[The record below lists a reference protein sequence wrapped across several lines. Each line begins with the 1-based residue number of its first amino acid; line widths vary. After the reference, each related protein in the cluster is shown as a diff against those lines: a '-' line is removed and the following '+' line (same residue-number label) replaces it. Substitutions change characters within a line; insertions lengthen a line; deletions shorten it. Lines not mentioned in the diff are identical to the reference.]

1 MFNIKNSILVK
12 ILLIFTIF
20 LLFFNVCYCFALEEN
35 VSETPTVNFYNS
47 KINKDVTLIL
57 PPGYGTEYNHFL
69 VLYYSYTSGSYFIEE
84 YKIILSTYSIF
95 FLLSSSSV
103 CVEKPILISYEYV
116 IRNHSEDGSLI
127 DLSSLTLS
135 DFNDHSNYVSDFSG
149 FSGSFIKLENF
160 VLSSDVIYDYDNRDT
175 VVFDGEIVLPE
186 PVVKNPYFITNQ
198 EELVD
203 GNIEKLVISGGG
215 YSDLD
220 DTIYLQS
227 MYYPENVSE
236 EESYNSL
243 FPRKEISLNGP
254 NSPYYVGVNDSNE
267 FIYEIPRSDLGIDLV
282 EGNKYAFHLGIRDEN
297 NLFERLA
304 RLDFTVGVVNP
315 GDVTNDKIDQQTDAI
330 KENTETQKGIWD
342 TIKEV
347 LSYINPFSENFFVY
361 RLLELLFDGI
371 KALIIPSDGFFEEYF
386 SSLNDWFSD
395 RLGFLYY
402 PIELLIDI
410 LGRYSS
416 LSSSNLSFTIPDIPE
431 PFNDEV
437 LIESTTFNFNSI
449 LSNSTYKQ
457 VHDYYLLFVDFIIAF
472 GLIKLAIKKWEEVTA
487 N

>member
-20 LLFFNVCYCFALEEN
+20 LLFFNVCYCFASDDN
-35 VSETPTVNFYNS
+35 ETPTVNFYNS
-47 KINKDVTLIL
+47 ISDMDITFIL
-57 PPGYGTEYNHFL
+57 PQGYGDTYSYYLLFFNVIPSYNDIYYYYYIFL
-69 VLYYSYTSGSYFIEE
+69 SPSPLYIKNDNGNYPRFVVDNSSFYYYSYYF
-84 YKIILSTYSIF
+84 KNNNSSIL
-95 FLLSSSSV
+95 
-103 CVEKPILISYEYV
+103 
-116 IRNHSEDGSLI
+116 
-127 DLSSLTLS
+127 DLSFLT
-135 DFNDHSNYVSDFSG
+135 VSDCSSHGEFSTTNIT
-149 FSGSFIKLENF
+149 FSTF
-160 VLSSDVIYDYDNRDT
+160 VASSHVIYDYDNRDT

-186 PVVKNPYFITNQ
+186 PVVKNPYFITSQ

-236 EESYNSL
+236 EESFDSL

-254 NSPYYVGVNDSNE
+254 SSPYYVGLNE
-267 FIYEIPRSDLGIDLV
+267 QSEYIYEIPRSDLGIDLV

-315 GDVTNDKIDQQTDAI
+315 DDVTNDKLDQQTDAI

-361 RLLELLFDGI
+361 KLLELLFDGI

-386 SSLNDWFSD
+386 NSLNNWFSD
-395 RLGFLYY
+395 RFGFLYY

-472 GLIKLAIKKWEEVTA
+472 GLIKLAIKKWEEVTS

>member
-1 MFNIKNSILVK
+1 MFNIKNNILVK

-20 LLFFNVCYCFALEEN
+20 LLFFNFCYCFASNEISFNYNNETYTFNEPFDISDLGYN
-35 VSETPTVNFYNS
+35 YSSYFAYYNGTKYFLRAYLSNSSFVVSMKNGSPSISTQDSSDFAEVIFKYGSNSFSGLISSVDTVSYSFGP
-47 KINKDVTLIL
+47 VTSSNYA
-57 PPGYGTEYNHFL
+57 PGSIKTVEDF
-69 VLYYSYTSGSYFIEE
+69 VSSFIYTSCG
-84 YKIILSTYSIF
+84 
-95 FLLSSSSV
+95 
-103 CVEKPILISYEYV
+103 
-116 IRNHSEDGSLI
+116 
-127 DLSSLTLS
+127 
-135 DFNDHSNYVSDFSG
+135 
-149 FSGSFIKLENF
+149 
-160 VLSSDVIYDYDNRDT
+160 IYDSEGNEL
-175 VVFDGEIVLPE
+175 VSKPSN
-186 PVVKNPYFITNQ
+186 KPYFITTQ
-198 EELVD
+198 EELQS

-220 DTIYLQS
+220 DVIYLQS
-227 MYYPENVSE
+227 MYYPENVTE
-236 EESYNSL
+236 EESFDSL

-254 NSPYYVGVNDSNE
+254 SSPYYVGLNE
-267 FIYEIPRSDLGIDLV
+267 QSEYIYEIPRSDLGIDLV

-315 GDVTNDKIDQQTDAI
+315 DDVTNDKLDQQTDAI

-361 RLLELLFDGI
+361 KLLELLFDGI

-386 SSLNDWFSD
+386 NSLNNWFSD
-395 RLGFLYY
+395 RFGFLYY

-472 GLIKLAIKKWEEVTA
+472 GLIKLAIKKWEEVTS

>member
-1 MFNIKNSILVK
+1 MFNIKNSILAK

-20 LLFFNVCYCFALEEN
+20 LLFFNVCSCFAVEN
-35 VSETPTVNFYNS
+35 NNETPIVTFYD
-47 KINKDVTLIL
+47 KISDKNITLSL
-57 PPGYGTEYNHFL
+57 PQGYGINYNYFFVTHRHS
-69 VLYYSYTSGSYFIEE
+69 VSGSASFDFFVVLVSSTPMFIDVSGGGFFVRSEFTDSYFFGYYNYIVSNNSVD
-84 YKIILSTYSIF
+84 YSTLDFSDLTISDFTPIKTGSYSSTSVKLDYITV
-95 FLLSSSSV
+95 SSH
-103 CVEKPILISYEYV
+103 PLY
-116 IRNHSEDGSLI
+116 
-127 DLSSLTLS
+127 
-135 DFNDHSNYVSDFSG
+135 DFNDRDS
-149 FSGSFIKLENF
+149 
-160 VLSSDVIYDYDNRDT
+160 VIYDSS
-175 VVFDGEIVLPE
+175 ISLPE
-186 PVVKNPYFITNQ
+186 PVVKNPYFITSQ

-203 GNIEKLVISGGG
+203 GNIEKLVISSGG

-315 GDVTNDKIDQQTDAI
+315 EDVTNDKIDQQTDAI
-330 KENTETQKGIWD
+330 QENTETQKGIWD

-361 RLLELLFDGI
+361 KLLELLFDGI

-472 GLIKLAIKKWEEVTA
+472 GLIKLAIKKWEEVTS

>member
-20 LLFFNVCYCFALEEN
+20 LLCIIIFTTYILAYDYNFQD
-35 VSETPTVNFYNS
+35 VSGYDFVLPDEYYNS
-47 KINKDVTLIL
+47 N
-57 PPGYGTEYNHFL
+57 YHFL
-69 VLYYSYTSGSYFIEE
+69 LAYFSNYSNGSTSCKFFVAFGDSPFYLEKLPGKTYSYYLKSDSSFYYVDKGSSNGSINQFENYLNIPFSDYHTVSSYNIYYSSDID
-84 YKIILSTYSIF
+84 IIDFYASDGIR
-95 FLLSSSSV
+95 
-103 CVEKPILISYEYV
+103 YEG
-116 IRNHSEDGSLI
+116 NC
-127 DLSSLTLS
+127 DLSVKDGDVVLTPPPT
-135 DFNDHSNYVSDFSG
+135 
-149 FSGSFIKLENF
+149 IK
-160 VLSSDVIYDYDNRDT
+160 
-175 VVFDGEIVLPE
+175 
-186 PVVKNPYFITNQ
+186 KPYFVTKQ
-198 EELVD
+198 EELES

-220 DTIYLQS
+220 DVIYLQS
-227 MYYPENVSE
+227 MYYPENVSQ
-236 EESYNSL
+236 EESFDSL
-243 FPRKEISLNGP
+243 FPRKEIILNGP
-254 NSPYYVGVNDSNE
+254 SCFYYVGVNEESE
-267 FIYEIPRSDLGIDLV
+267 YIYEIPRSDLGIDLV

-315 GDVTNDKIDQQTDAI
+315 DDVTNDKLDQQTDAI

-361 RLLELLFDGI
+361 KLLELLFDGI

-386 SSLNDWFSD
+386 NSLNNWFSD
-395 RLGFLYY
+395 RFGFLYY

-472 GLIKLAIKKWEEVTA
+472 GLIKLAIKKWEEVTS